1 MIHLNSIKDTMPGE
15 VYSLLNKLYTLT
27 GAKELFETFG
37 VVVKDKKVEL
47 EVVTNFLKNSQDF
60 LARSEELK
68 EFRQVEQYID
78 MQIKSNEAM
87 LQSAEGFMKQM
98 IVMNI
103 ETAKNQLGMALTQF
117 MPVTIKAVTGFANTI
132 IEDVD
137 RKTVMAVIGAG
148 TTTLLTLRDVLT
160 TITLEVVESIK
171 ERYSNVEEV
180 ETPIKKEVSKKEV
193 KVEKEIEVE
202 ITKAKIIPTKEGVK
216 VVDKKVEKEVV
227 KVETSNFDDEFS
239 GLDNLDDFGME
250 APAKKETVKKEETK
264 VKASVDF
271 DDDFSDLDGLDDFG
285 VETPAKK
292 EVVGDKTPVEV
303 AKKEAASDDF
313 GLGDDFDDF
322 GFGED
327 DLNF

>member
-1 MIHLNSIKDTMPGE
+1 
-15 VYSLLNKLYTLT
+15 
-27 GAKELFETFG
+27 
-37 VVVKDKKVEL
+37 
-47 EVVTNFLKNSQDF
+47 
-60 LARSEELK
+60 
-68 EFRQVEQYID
+68 
-78 MQIKSNEAM
+78 
-87 LQSAEGFMKQM
+87 
-98 IVMNI
+98 
-103 ETAKNQLGMALTQF
+103 
-117 MPVTIKAVTGFANTI
+117 
-132 IEDVD
+132 
-137 RKTVMAVIGAG
+137 
-148 TTTLLTLRDVLT
+148 LT

-250 APAKKETVKKEETK
+250 APAKKE
-264 VKASVDF
+264 
-271 DDDFSDLDGLDDFG
+271 
-285 VETPAKK
+285 
-292 EVVGDKTPVEV
+292 VVGDKTPVEV

>member
-1 MIHLNSIKDTMPGE
+1 MIHLNNIKDTMPGE
-15 VYSLLNKLYTLT
+15 VYNLLNKLYTLT
-27 GAKELFETFG
+27 GAKELFKTFG

-47 EVVTNFLKNSQDF
+47 EVVTNFLKKSQDF
-60 LARSEELK
+60 LATSEELK
-68 EFRQVEQYID
+68 EFRQVEQYIN
-78 MQIKSNEAM
+78 MQITSNEAM

-98 IVMNI
+98 VMMNI

-137 RKTVMAVIGAG
+137 RETVMTVIGAG

-160 TITLEVVESIK
+160 TVTSEVIESIK
-171 ERYSNVEEV
+171 GRYSDVKEV
-180 ETPIKKEVSKKEV
+180 KTTVKEEVSKKDV
-193 KVEKEIEVE
+193 KVEKEVEVV

-239 GLDNLDDFGME
+239 GLDDLDGFGTE
-250 APAKKETVKKEETK
+250 TITKKEPNKKEETK
-264 VKASVDF
+264 VKTSVDF

-285 VETPAKK
+285 AETPVKK
-292 EVVGDKTPVEV
+292 EVVGDKTPAEV
-303 AKKEAASDDF
+303 TKKETVSDDF
-313 GLGDDFDDF
+313 GLGDDFGDF